1 MSDAMIGVLG
11 GIVGAIVGA
20 IASYAFTKR
29 QTAAAEAFQVL
40 REVNGLVSQL
50 RWCEPAEVIRTKT
63 LEYLRLM
70 RDGAQRP
77 TGDSGV
83 TLYLNFLDLVEL
95 IGLAYAMRAL
105 DRRIVRRSLKPLLCH
120 PTTVPVSF
128 LEELRETTKVA
139 ADYEY
144 VEYLVRELG
153 KESWLARVWRRSPT
167 QSSSATTSSPP
178 TTDAGPREQCS
189 LARSPTPASSGAES
203 LTEEPTAD

>member
-11 GIVGAIVGA
+11 GIIGAIVGA
-20 IASYAFTKR
+20 IASYTFTKR

-50 RWCEPAEVIRTKT
+50 RWCEPAEAIRTKT
-63 LEYLRLM
+63 LEYLKLM
-70 RDGAQRP
+70 RDSAQRP
-77 TGDSGV
+77 TADSGV

-95 IGLAYAMRAL
+95 IGLAYSMRAL

-120 PTTVPVSF
+120 PTTVPISF

-153 KESWLARVWRRSPT
+153 KESWFARVRRRSPT
-167 QSSSATTSSPP
+167 QGSYATSSAPAP
-178 TTDAGPREQCS
+178 TTPGSWEQCS
-189 LARSPTPASSGAES
+189 LARSPTPAAGGAEN
-203 LTEEPTAD
+203 LTEQPTAD